1 MVRLTAGTSSPQNII
16 TSIGEQNATSEKK
29 ALEHK
34 KEIANRLGR
43 PLIQTNFYE
52 DDTTFEKQSA
62 LFALVVSAME
72 PWLPATW
79 SSRVTF
85 IVDDFHSAIEEYDF
99 NSEIGT
105 KNTILSMRDSAY
117 GTSVALATYGR
128 VLKTHTALTSECGSM
143 LEEVLAITE
152 DLHDVHNLGK
162 DAAGVHHS
170 LMENLSKANTILL
183 PLETALSKDV
193 AAMTDALAREGDT
206 KMEIS
211 PIHGQ
216 AIYQSYYLRIRDAFQ
231 TLRPLVPSLA
241 LSVKGLYSLL
251 IKLAQIA
258 SFHAGNLHKAL
269 EGLGESQEV
278 KSQGIDQSSADL
290 TADATEFD
298 DKERE
303 NLPASNSGNTK
314 EFPAF
319 AGTSLDDNEWL
330 SPPNSICSSGSES
343 DITSPEASFPGE
355 EMGQLSQDLGR
366 RESPAYQ
373 DSVHV
378 AQIDY
383 EEIPLF
389 GKSQPVAE
397 IDETYTGL
405 FNSAAN
411 EPSEHQKTIASPS
424 DRKLA
429 APDALHSSSKSTEEN
444 FGGSDEKA
452 SLNKVKIKDEDCE
465 SLFPNTSAA
474 ARAGRDKN
482 PYVMSVLRRVEMK
495 LDGQD
500 ISDNSLIYCH

>member
-34 KEIANRLGR
+34 KEIAKRLGR

-52 DDTTFEKQSA
+52 DDTAFEKQSA
-62 LFALVVSAME
+62 LFALVVSDME
-72 PWLPATW
+72 PWLPAAW
-79 SSRVTF
+79 SSR
-85 IVDDFHSAIEEYDF
+85 
-99 NSEIGT
+99 
-105 KNTILSMRDSAY
+105 NTILSMRDSAY
-117 GTSVALATYGR
+117 GTSVALAAYGR

-143 LEEVLAITE
+143 LEE
-152 DLHDVHNLGK
+152 
-162 DAAGVHHS
+162 
-170 LMENLSKANTILL
+170 ANTILL
-183 PLETALSKDV
+183 PLETVLSKDV
-193 AAMTDALAREGDT
+193 SAMTDALAREGDT

-211 PIHGQ
+211 PIHRQ

-303 NLPASNSGNTK
+303 NLPTSNSGNTK

-330 SPPNSICSSGSES
+330 SPPNSICSSGSEF

-474 ARAGRDKN
+474 ARAGRGKN
-482 PYVMSVLRRVEMK
+482 PYAMSVLRRVEMK

-500 ISDNSLIYCH
+500 ISDNRCRQLQAEDVVVKGKVSKCYNFRQVG

>member
-34 KEIANRLGR
+34 KEIAKRLGR

-52 DDTTFEKQSA
+52 DDTAFEKQSA
-62 LFALVVSAME
+62 LFALVVSDME
-72 PWLPATW
+72 PWLPAAW

-85 IVDDFHSAIEEYDF
+85 TVDDFHSAIE
-99 NSEIGT
+99 
-105 KNTILSMRDSAY
+105 KDSAY
-117 GTSVALATYGR
+117 GTSVALAAYGR

-143 LEEVLAITE
+143 LEELHRKWVIISLLLLFRVYDKILADTDQICI
-152 DLHDVHNLGK
+152 VNLL
-162 DAAGVHHS
+162 VTIYFIIS
-170 LMENLSKANTILL
+170 QANTILL
-183 PLETALSKDV
+183 PLETVLSKDV
-193 AAMTDALAREGDT
+193 SAMTDALAREGDT

-211 PIHGQ
+211 PIHRQ

-303 NLPASNSGNTK
+303 NLPTSNSGNTK

-330 SPPNSICSSGSES
+330 SPPNSICSSGSEF

-474 ARAGRDKN
+474 ARAGRGE
-482 PYVMSVLRRVEMK
+482 YE
-495 LDGQD
+495 
-500 ISDNSLIYCH
+500 

>member
-1 MVRLTAGTSSPQNII
+1 MVRLTAGTSSPLNII
-16 TSIGEQNATSEKK
+16 TSIEEQNATSEKK

-34 KEIANRLGR
+34 KEIAKRLGR
-43 PLIQTNFYE
+43 PVIQTNFYE
-52 DDTTFEKQSA
+52 DDTAFEKQSA
-62 LFALVVSAME
+62 LFAL
-72 PWLPATW
+72 LW
-79 SSRVTF
+79 SHGCLRLGQAESLLSSMIFTLLSKS
-85 IVDDFHSAIEEYDF
+85 DLQ
-99 NSEIGT
+99 
-105 KNTILSMRDSAY
+105 NTILSMRDSAY

-152 DLHDVHNLGK
+152 DLHD
-162 DAAGVHHS
+162 
-170 LMENLSKANTILL
+170 ANTILL

-303 NLPASNSGNTK
+303 NLPTSNSGNTK

-474 ARAGRDKN
+474 ARAGRGKN